1 MFLLLSESGAA
12 FFAIHASHPLLRGQ
26 SSNILLHTASF
37 YTVNTPPTGSVNK
50 PVIAHLDNLDLP
62 KPFIRGTSSSFHY
75 KIALVDSTDK
85 DLAVVWRPWSVS
97 SSREP

>member
-1 MFLLLSESGAA
+1 MLHIPFFVDKVATSYFILLL
-12 FFAIHASHPLLRGQ
+12 
-26 SSNILLHTASF
+26 F
-37 YTVNTPPTGSVNK
+37 YTVNTPPTGFVNK

-62 KPFIRGTSSSFHY
+62 KPFIRATSSSFHY